1 MDLFIDK
8 QKELE
13 TNNYNNTCILD
24 NIHSPVKKYS
34 NENDEEKEDCK
45 DDKLL
50 PCYIEIINN
59 DLIIYFFDKY
69 NNSISWKIDKGY
81 YLIKIKDTANLYDD
95 KKNKITSNQRSK
107 SNDFYKYSF
116 SENIY
121 LSSDDDDSSNSFIT
135 SFNKGYSADNNDYMI
150 TERVGQTRIRR
161 RKKRKKKKKKY
172 IEDLNKEQ
180 THNFNVLKLN
190 DDEIRTNP
198 MLMNSEINGLVKTLY
213 IFSDCFFNLKD
224 TLKKNSCIFYMCQR
238 EYLYENDFS
247 CDNEVSNIQLVIKI
261 KQSIIPKLR
270 GEVSINY
277 DKFNNLNETNKFLIR
292 QKLKDVS
299 LNISKIYKY
308 NDSIIEDMFYVDAK
322 SQHIEINLEN
332 ENNKTIFYINPSNHI
347 FQNEIVYSSYSFNAN
362 KEPKPSA
369 NNWYEIN
376 IFTHYFYKKK
386 VYELIENYN
395 NVENTIKD
403 QSSTITDDWHIRRDE
418 LNNLDEYK
426 SSSDDKTIEGY
437 SESEYKDDD
446 NTCITSEVEQYN
458 QEKKADI
465 SNQNSNVDQNE
476 GKYKFSNILKTIE
489 RMRTS
494 TFFSGKFGE
503 DPTKL
508 VYKELIFYDK
518 NKEVFCKYVGNI
530 KNKLYNGKGKLYDKC
545 NSLIYDGGW
554 LNSEKNGKG
563 KLLFKYFNIWY
574 LYEGEF
580 YRDEIVG
587 KGIISLIDKEYVK
600 GIETNKINK
609 LCPLLIKTN
618 FSNKHKNEQ
627 KNNKQNEKI
636 KYNQDEPAFDKDLLL
651 QIEKTAMASYSSTN
665 NVDFWTKEIIDIYF
679 PYLKKWDIYSIYCSS
694 NIENIKKK
702 KDIFE
707 ANQNNFKNAIG
718 YPSFE
723 FKSGYNETVEE
734 EYQSDSAMD
743 EACRSNSGI
752 NMKMEIKNDFENQNF
767 RENEQNDNTKG
778 SSDDEY
784 IPQETKNLTNENFSK
799 FYENKKKWTEEIFYS
814 NNETSK
820 LQKDFFE
827 CMKNKNELKLYYPI
841 LSKNIGLTKIIYADK
856 SEYFGPINNKGQPN
870 TNEKFPKGFFNNENF
885 FYEGELKN
893 FLPHGYGVLKN
904 KDNNKNTYIG
914 FWKNGYREGTG
925 TLNIKN
931 KKYVIQ
937 GNFTK
942 DQIHDN
948 INIYVKDEKISK
960 IQISNINKKFKKMK
974 IFFRNGYIFYGHFC
988 KKYQRNG
995 LGILIDTNN
1004 KILYHGYYKN
1014 DVIDKFCYI
1023 LRHKDNTIYCGN
1035 LQRGFKKGFGKLY
1048 YEEQL
1053 KLNDQHEFNLSL
1065 SDAKT
1070 LARKLEAYD
1079 GIDISTNIPFNVP
1092 FDSNHTIYIGYWNK
1106 NKISHFGS
1114 CNLKNGIY
1122 KGDISQSKKD
1132 GIGIYIYKK
1141 KKSNKNKNRYILSYF
1156 KKDKIHTM
1164 GKYYNEHDKLKVYQ
1178 FEKEQIKQATDA
1190 YHKCFC
1196 KQKINPDILK
1206 TDKLHIN
1213 HEYDAY
1219 INVTLTDILSS
1230 IMSDVFDQSTSF
1242 INYLHR
1248 PFKFDLNYFL
1258 KK

>member
-13 TNNYNNTCILD
+13 INNYNNTCILD
-24 NIHSPVKKYS
+24 NIHSPIQKYN
-34 NENDEEKEDCK
+34 NENGGEKEEYK

-81 YLIKIKDTANLYDD
+81 YLLKITDTADVYDEN
-95 KKNKITSNQRSK
+95 KNKIIYNQRSK
-107 SNDFYKYSF
+107 TKDFYKYSF
-116 SENIY
+116 TENIY
-121 LSSDDDDSSNSFIT
+121 LSSNYDDSSSSLLT
-135 SFNKGYSADNNDYMI
+135 SFNKGNDADNNNYMP
-150 TERVGQTRIRR
+150 TERIEQARIRR
-161 RKKRKKKKKKY
+161 RKKKKKKKK
-172 IEDLNKEQ
+172 IEDLKKKKM
-180 THNFNVLKLN
+180 HNSDMLKPN
-190 DDEIRTNP
+190 NDEIRTNS
-198 MLMNSEINGLVKTLY
+198 LFTNSEINGLVKILY

-224 TLKKNSCIFYMCQR
+224 SLKKNSCIFYMCQR

-247 CDNEVSNIQLVIKI
+247 CDNEVSNIQIVIKI

-270 GEVSINY
+270 GEITINY
-277 DKFNNLNETNKFLIR
+277 DKFNNLNETNKILIK
-292 QKLKDVS
+292 QKLKEIS
-299 LNISKIYKY
+299 LNIFKIYKY
-308 NDSIIEDMFYVDAK
+308 NDNIIEDMFYVDAK
-322 SQHIEINLEN
+322 SQHIQINLEN
-332 ENNKTIFYINPSNHI
+332 ENNKTIFYIKPSNHI
-347 FQNEIVYSSYSFNAN
+347 FQNEILCSSYSFNV
-362 KEPKPSA
+362 KREMRPRKD
-369 NNWYEIN
+369 NWYELN
-376 IFTHYFYKKK
+376 IFTHYYYKQK
-386 VYELIENYN
+386 VDELIENYN
-395 NVENTIKD
+395 NVENTIKS
-403 QSSTITDDWHIRRDE
+403 QSSTVTDDRHIRSE
-418 LNNLDEYK
+418 EFSNLDGYK
-426 SSSDDKTIEGY
+426 VSSDEKTIEGY
-437 SESEYKDDD
+437 NENEYKDDG
-446 NTCITSEVEQYN
+446 NTCKTSEMKQYN
-458 QEKKADI
+458 QAKKVDI
-465 SNQNSNVDQNE
+465 SNENSNADKNE
-476 GKYKFSNILKTIE
+476 GKYKFSNILRTIE

-494 TFFSGKFGE
+494 TFFSGKPSE
-503 DPTKL
+503 DPTKI
-508 VYKELIFYDK
+508 VHKELIFYNK
-518 NKEVFCKYVGNI
+518 NKEMFCRYVGNI

-545 NSLIYDGGW
+545 NSLIYDGDW

-618 FSNKHKNEQ
+618 FSNKHKNEH
-627 KNNKQNEKI
+627 KNNKQNEKT
-636 KYNQDEPAFDKDLLL
+636 KHKQDEPAFDKNLLL

-665 NVDFWTKEIIDIYF
+665 NVDFWEKEIIDIYF
-679 PYLKKWDIYSIYCSS
+679 PYLKKWDIYSFYCSS

-707 ANQNNFKNAIG
+707 ANQYNFKNAIG

-723 FKSGYNETVEE
+723 FKSGYNETEEE
-734 EYQSDSAMD
+734 EYQSDSTID
-743 EACRSNSGI
+743 EVYRSNSGA
-752 NMKMEIKNDFENQNF
+752 NMKMEIKNNAEYQNH
-767 RENEQNDNTKG
+767 RGNDQINNAKE
-778 SSDDEY
+778 SRYYEY
-784 IPQETKNLTNENFSK
+784 IPHENKKLTSENFPK
-799 FYENKKKWTEEIFYS
+799 FYENTKKWTEEIFCS

-827 CMKNKNELKLYYPI
+827 CMKNNNELKLYYPI
-841 LSKNIGLTKIIYADK
+841 LSKTIGLTKIIYADK
-856 SEYFGPINNKGQPN
+856 SEYFGPINNKGEPN
-870 TNEKFPKGFFNNENF
+870 TNEKFPKGFFNNEHF

-893 FLPHGYGVLKN
+893 FLPHGYGILKN
-904 KDNNKNTYIG
+904 KDNNKNSYIG
-914 FWKNGYREGTG
+914 FWKNGYREGNG
-925 TLNIKN
+925 TLNIRN

-937 GNFTK
+937 GNFAK

-974 IFFRNGYIFYGHFC
+974 IFFRNGYIFYGHFS

-1065 SDAKT
+1065 SDTKT

-1079 GIDISTNIPFNVP
+1079 GIDINTNIPFNVP

-1122 KGDISQSKKD
+1122 KGDINQSKKD
-1132 GIGIYIYKK
+1132 GIGVYIYKK

-1156 KKDKIHTM
+1156 KKDKIHAM
-1164 GKYYNEHDKLKVYQ
+1164 GKYYNEYDKLKVYQ

-1190 YHKCFC
+1190 CHKLFR
-1196 KQKINPDILK
+1196 KQKINPDIFK

-1213 HEYDAY
+1213 HEHDAY